1 MERRKVYIRAD
12 ADNKIGYGHFIRC
25 VALADILKS
34 KYDVILFS
42 QNPSHFQYDE
52 CEGICRLESL
62 PSDDTKF
69 DIFLSKLHGSEI
81 VVLGNYF
88 FKSEYQKA
96 IKNKGCSLVVLGSN
110 DRHYYADAV
119 INFTN
124 LLASQFSKEPYTKM
138 CLGLLWSILRKPFY
152 KSAAI
157 ERKSNTFIIC
167 IGGTDQFCFAEK
179 FSSII
184 LSHYPQLSIKVIS
197 TDRIGEQRITQFHQR
212 SISTGINLS
221 ADEMAMAFRSAEYVL
236 VSASGV
242 AIEAL
247 SQEANVIS
255 GYYVPNQQ
263 NIYNTLLVEDYI
275 WPLGDFFQPQC
286 TDQLLN
292 AIHSIKDGQSK
303 KQFIAH
309 STIDL
314 YTKLFDTL

>member
-1 MERRKVYIRAD
+1 
-12 ADNKIGYGHFIRC
+12 
-25 VALADILKS
+25 
-34 KYDVILFS
+34 
-42 QNPSHFQYDE
+42 
-52 CEGICRLESL
+52 
-62 PSDDTKF
+62 
-69 DIFLSKLHGSEI
+69 
-81 VVLGNYF
+81 
-88 FKSEYQKA
+88 
-96 IKNKGCSLVVLGSN
+96 
-110 DRHYYADAV
+110 
-119 INFTN
+119 
-124 LLASQFSKEPYTKM
+124 M